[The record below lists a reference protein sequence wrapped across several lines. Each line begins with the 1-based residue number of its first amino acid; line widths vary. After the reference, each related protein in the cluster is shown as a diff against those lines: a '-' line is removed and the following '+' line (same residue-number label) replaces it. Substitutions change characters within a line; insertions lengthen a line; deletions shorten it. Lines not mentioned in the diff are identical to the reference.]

1 MYDLI
6 DYLGVPPRLL
16 VARSNWQKWLWV
28 LLVVLA
34 AIGGI
39 AQTSSPLGGKKFKTI
54 TNEQALEILA
64 TIKADLKEHYYDA
77 TMHGVDLD
85 KRFDKARQEIEVAR
99 SQDEALLDIAGALA
113 ALQDS
118 HTRLIPPVRPY
129 VVDYGWVMQA
139 IGDSNC
145 FVTAVRP
152 ESDAAQKGLK
162 PGDQVVSINGITLTR
177 QDLDYVEYSY
187 RVFPQSGLHLV
198 VRSPQ
203 GIERSM
209 VPMAK
214 VILGQNI
221 VRGIDVREWL
231 RNYHAQKDR
240 SRYST
245 IGNGVLLWKLPDFV
259 INPAEVDGLLNRA
272 RSFGS
277 LILDLR
283 GNPGGL
289 RATLDKFIGG
299 FFDHDINIGQLRG
312 RREPSP
318 ETAKSRGSKA
328 FKGKLIVLIDSK
340 SGSAAEIFARVVQL
354 EKLGSVL
361 GDRSA
366 GAATEAQD
374 YVHAV
379 RLDATNVAQYRARI
393 TVANLIMNDGK
404 SLERVGVYPDEGVL
418 PTPADLAAGSDPALA
433 RAIELTGTKISAE
446 EAGKIFPLAWPKEQM
461 PEIN

>member
-1 MYDLI
+1 
-6 DYLGVPPRLL
+6 
-16 VARSNWQKWLWV
+16 
-28 LLVVLA
+28 
-34 AIGGI
+34 
-39 AQTSSPLGGKKFKTI
+39 
-54 TNEQALEILA
+54 
-64 TIKADLKEHYYDA
+64 
-77 TMHGVDLD
+77 
-85 KRFDKARQEIEVAR
+85 
-99 SQDEALLDIAGALA
+99 
-113 ALQDS
+113 
-118 HTRLIPPVRPY
+118 
-129 VVDYGWVMQA
+129 
-139 IGDSNC
+139 
-145 FVTAVRP
+145 
-152 ESDAAQKGLK
+152 
-162 PGDQVVSINGITLTR
+162 
-177 QDLDYVEYSY
+177 
-187 RVFPQSGLHLV
+187 
-198 VRSPQ
+198 
-203 GIERSM
+203 M

-245 IGNGVLLWKLPDFV
+245 IGNHVLLWKLPDFV

-272 RSFGS
+272 RSYDTM
-277 LILDLR
+277 ILDLR

-312 RREPSP
+312 RREVSP

-340 SGSAAEIFARVVQL
+340 SSSAAEIFARVAQL

-404 SLERVGVYPDEGVL
+404 SLERVGVSPDESVL
-418 PTPADLAAGSDPALA
+418 PTQADLAAGRDPALA

-446 EAGKIFPLAWPKEQM
+446 EAGKIFPLEWPKEQM